1 MPSDEATSKQQR
13 VSGALA
19 KETPHVR
26 GELTNR
32 VKCHAVHFRDSG
44 LSLSTVCEK
53 IYARYGV
60 RLENSQ
66 IVRYMKSRDAI
77 EDAFLSSPSGKRTSG
92 GGRPRVYEVGEAATV
107 EEIKKRRANSERVT
121 ASDVAEILRVK
132 AGVDENPSQRQ
143 VETLV
148 AREGLAKKKANI
160 RTPLTDEQLK
170 KLIDGFLTRSAGLSN
185 LIVNSVDEIVQ
196 FDECAGTLSGNMRDS
211 TSTITTRDDTDVK
224 VRVSALDDHR
234 KFATIVVFA
243 ATGEPIPP
251 IVVFKGKK
259 RYEGENLELEYAMSE
274 GGNVTEEVMIGTI
287 LPHIFKHRPR
297 AKLLV
302 FDHANS
308 HHTAQVE
315 RDLKARGVC
324 ALQIPPKCTSFLQ
337 YLDIF
342 FFSRYRA
349 MHNRL
354 AVELAQKHGEKVMR
368 LTQSEK
374 RHWFCYLVNR
384 AVRFML
390 EEADPKQRF
399 IELGYFKPTAE
410 SVHLPRNPDF
420 TFTPPELLNLSD
432 CVLLRSK
439 TRAET
444 KQARKEAE
452 IQAALVKSE
461 TLPVGNAAVRE
472 AERRKRYAEEQA
484 TLDKWTSPHKP
495 DLSQIK
501 TPPRTRAPRVCTCGK
516 PARSR
521 GRHKDDCAM
530 ARRVVGEKASR
541 DDAETEAPQAEEWCH
556 ARPGSQDL
564 LEEDSLDLSWFMPAT
579 QEDKDQARREMDVPS
594 LSQHDLNEAVMA
606 SQFVPEAVCLERRFL
621 DAGAPNEMMVHTL
634 VDYALQDMIS
644 QAQAAG
650 AMIPNVDLFSIH
662 EAWLSTQSRGT
673 RDIRDKA
680 MTLLPMCFGSHF
692 ILVVADLRADP
703 CVTWYDSIK
712 GTNAQRE
719 VRVRAI
725 VGLVVKK
732 RPNESVAT
740 VEGQCPEQVRGSN
753 DCGLHV
759 VNNAT
764 KVATGREGLWS
775 RLQLRERAAN
785 WDEVNQKCE
794 SFVYFEK

>member
-1 MPSDEATSKQQR
+1 
-13 VSGALA
+13 
-19 KETPHVR
+19 
-26 GELTNR
+26 
-32 VKCHAVHFRDSG
+32 
-44 LSLSTVCEK
+44 
-53 IYARYGV
+53 
-60 RLENSQ
+60 
-66 IVRYMKSRDAI
+66 
-77 EDAFLSSPSGKRTSG
+77 
-92 GGRPRVYEVGEAATV
+92 
-107 EEIKKRRANSERVT
+107 
-121 ASDVAEILRVK
+121 
-132 AGVDENPSQRQ
+132 
-143 VETLV
+143 
-148 AREGLAKKKANI
+148 
-160 RTPLTDEQLK
+160 
-170 KLIDGFLTRSAGLSN
+170 
-185 LIVNSVDEIVQ
+185 
-196 FDECAGTLSGNMRDS
+196 
-211 TSTITTRDDTDVK
+211 
-224 VRVSALDDHR
+224 
-234 KFATIVVFA
+234 
-243 ATGEPIPP
+243 
-251 IVVFKGKK
+251 
-259 RYEGENLELEYAMSE
+259 MSE

-315 RDLKARGVC
+315 QDLKARGVF

-337 YLDIF
+337 YLDLF

-349 MHNRL
+349 MHNQL

-374 RHWFCYLVNR
+374 RSWFCYLVNR
-384 AVRFML
+384 AVFFML
-390 EEADPKQRF
+390 KEADPKQRF

-410 SVHLPRNPDF
+410 TVVLPRNPDF
-420 TFTPPELLNLSD
+420 KFTPPELLNLSD

-444 KQARKEAE
+444 KQARKEA
-452 IQAALVKSE
+452 IQAALDQSQ
-461 TLPVGNAAVRE
+461 TLPVGNAVIRE

-484 TLDKWTSPHKP
+484 TLDKWTSPQKL

-521 GRHKDDCAM
+521 GRHRVDCAM
-530 ARRVVGEKASR
+530 ARRVVGEKTPR
-541 DDAETEAPQAEEWCH
+541 DDAEIEASQAEEWCH
-556 ARPGSQDL
+556 VKPGSQDL

-579 QEDKDQARREMDVPS
+579 QEDKDQALREMHVAS
-594 LSQHDLNEAVMA
+594 LSRNDLHEAVMA
-606 SQFVPEAVCLERRFL
+606 SQFVPEELRLERRFL

-650 AMIPNVDLFSIH
+650 VLIPNVDLFKIH
-662 EAWLSTQSRGT
+662 DAWLSTQSRGS
-673 RDIRDKA
+673 REIRDTA
-680 MTLLPMCFGSHF
+680 ITLLPMCFGSHF

-712 GTNAQRE
+712 APNAQRE
-719 VRVRAI
+719 VRVKAI

-732 RPNESVAT
+732 RPNESVAI
-740 VEGQCPEQVRGSN
+740 VEGLCPEQPRASN

-764 KVATGREGLWS
+764 KIATGREGLWS

-785 WDEVNQKCE
+785 WDVATQTCE